1 MIPLLAAG
9 VAAPIIQELMSKGL
23 TALAGAVANKGK
35 EFVEDKL
42 GIKLDEKITPERAL
56 ELKQIELD
64 NEDKLRAWALENRKL
79 DIEEEKIA
87 QGAVTDRW
95 NADLHSDNKLSKN
108 IRPGT
113 LIYLLL
119 ATTLLAI
126 LDSVPAWGLQIKPVW
141 VSLFADALQLVLG
154 AYFLGRSVEKGVTV
168 WQDYKTKREAS
179 NGTMG

>member
-1 MIPLLAAG
+1 MIPLLAA
-9 VAAPIIQELMSKGL
+9 AAVPIVQELMSKGL

-42 GIKLDEKITPERAL
+42 GVKLEEQITPERAL

-87 QGAVTDRW
+87 QEAVTDRW
-95 NADLHSDNKLSKN
+95 NADLHSDNRLSKN
-108 IRPGT
+108 IRPMT
-113 LIYLLL
+113 LIYLLA

-126 LDSVPAWGLQIKPVW
+126 LDSVSWGITIKPVW
-141 VSLFADALQLVLG
+141 VTLFAESLQLVLG

-168 WQDYKTKREAS
+168 WQDYKTKREAG
-179 NGTMG
+179 NGTVG